1 MKELLKHREKK
12 AGILEDML
20 SCITY
25 TPNRE
30 QDILAFMER
39 YQKSDSEERPAIL
52 DSLRRCMDGQ
62 DYPNPYAGCYCYTKE
77 DVALCETALDD
88 YIDGLIAAGGDK
100 NTIRL
105 CAWAVTDR
113 LNALNGQCGGGLID
127 PWRGERLREFIGGG
141 AELAGLYLESAP
153 VFEQKMW

>member
-1 MKELLKHREKK
+1 MKELQKFREKK
-12 AGILEDML
+12 EGILEDMR
-20 SCITY
+20 SSITY
-25 TPNRE
+25 VPNRE

-39 YQKSDSEERPAIL
+39 YLKSDLEERPAIL
-52 DSLRRCMDGQ
+52 ENLRRCMDGQ
-62 DYPNPYAGCYCYTKE
+62 EYPNPYAGSRRYTME
-77 DVALCETALDD
+77 DVSLCEQALDHF
-88 YIDGLIAAGGDK
+88 IDGLIAADGDK

-127 PWRGERLREFIGGG
+127 PWREERLRDFIGGG
-141 AELAGLYLESAP
+141 AELAGLYLENAP